1 MLSRKCKNT
10 ANGKYTLRGEG
21 KILRKASAL
30 LFALL
35 LASMTG
41 LLFCFQTAKAITTI
55 YIQTDGTVY
64 PISAPIQ
71 RNGNIYTFTSNINS
85 DTDGIVIEKNSTILD
100 GAEHSL
106 QGTNTASSNGIY
118 LSGNYNVTIKNID
131 IKGFESG
138 ILLDA
143 YSTYNNIIGNTVESN
158 VYGVNCWA
166 YADNNSII
174 GNNITGNSLSG
185 IWIAGSS
192 SDTVSEN
199 IIAENSLGINL
210 QSSSN
215 DSIYHNNF
223 VDNPTQTS
231 IYDSP
236 GVWDNG
242 YPSGGNYWSDYSG
255 VDLQNGPN
263 QNQPGSDGI
272 GDTPYNTSESNQ
284 DNYPLM
290 QVFTNI
296 HVQPTLP
303 PKTIEG
309 QGYTFNI
316 QLQLENQGWEAETTS
331 VTVYVNT
338 TLLSAFTNLA
348 MSSTEQILLNS
359 TWQTG
364 TYAKGDYTI
373 SIVASPVPGEVDTT
387 DDSYIWTVHLGIP
400 GDVSGNTL
408 GVYDKVVNMK
418 DIAYLV
424 VQFNTKPTSA
434 NWNPNA
440 DINGDAVVNMRDIAI
455 AIANFNKRE

>member
-1 MLSRKCKNT
+1 
-10 ANGKYTLRGEG
+10 
-21 KILRKASAL
+21 
-30 LFALL
+30 
-35 LASMTG
+35 MTI
-41 LLFCFQTAKAITTI
+41 LLFCFQTVKAITTI
-55 YIQTDGTVY
+55 YIQTDGTIY
-64 PISAPIQ
+64 PVTAPIQ
-71 RNGNIYTFTSNINS
+71 RNGNVYIFTGNINS
-85 DTDGIVIEKNSTILD
+85 DADGIIILRNNTILD
-100 GAEHSL
+100 GAGHLL
-106 QGTNTASSNGIY
+106 QGTDTPSSNGIY
-118 LSGNYNVTIKNID
+118 LLGNSNVTIRNID
-131 IKGFESG
+131 IKGFDSG

-143 YSTYNNIIGNTVESN
+143 YSIHNNIIGNTIENN
-158 VYGVNCWA
+158 VYGINCWA

-174 GNNITGNSLSG
+174 GNNILGNSLAG

-192 SDTVSEN
+192 SDTVAEN
-199 IIAENSLGINL
+199 NIATNSLGINL

-223 VDNPTQTS
+223 VDNPNQTS

-236 GVWDNG
+236 DVWDNG
-242 YPSGGNYWSDYSG
+242 YPSGGNYWSDYTG
-255 VDLQNGPN
+255 VDLQSGPN

-272 GDTPYNTSESNQ
+272 GDTPYNVSESNQ

-290 QVFTNI
+290 QAFTNI

-303 PKTIEG
+303 PKTIAG

-316 QLQLENQGWEAETTS
+316 QVRLENQGWNAQTTS

-348 MSSTEQILLNS
+348 MSGREQMTLNS
-359 TWQTG
+359 MWQTA
-364 TYAKGDYTI
+364 TYIKGNYTI
-373 SIVASPVPGEVDTT
+373 SIVATPVPGEVDTT

-400 GDVSGNTL
+400 GDVSGNTP

-424 VQFNTKPTSA
+424 VQFNTRPTSA

-440 DINGDAVVNMRDIAI
+440 DINDDAVVNMRDIAI
-455 AIANFNKRE
+455 AITNFNKRE